1 MLSNITSVVT
11 DRSHVHMI
19 LPCNCKHANWIL
31 LHINRTKQSP
41 FAYLQI
47 SCLNL
52 TMGTWG
58 GFRTWTR
65 QDEFTAWTWSEPSWG
80 KGIPVLA
87 LEPLSD
93 CHPKL
98 GIYISSVTAKRQCP
112 LCDQAGESIQHL
124 LISCAF
130 ARQVWFIILQRLG
143 LRPISPVSTSKFS
156 SWWYRAIKDV
166 PKDMKK
172 GLIHSFPWLPRK
184 FVSTGM
190 SVFNGANPS
199 ITILLQTITNE
210 CILWCSAGAKG
221 LQELLVGLLVVDWF
235 FLSFCCCSLSL
246 CLY

>member
-1 MLSNITSVVT
+1 MKSFILFSVFHAQPKIGNFGVWHH
-11 DRSHVHMI
+11 DCKWMCIYFRSGKLQHD
-19 LPCNCKHANWIL
+19 
-31 LHINRTKQSP
+31 QP
-41 FAYLQI
+41 FLI
-47 SCLNL
+47 VELVS
-52 TMGTWG
+52 
-58 GFRTWTR
+58 FRTWTR

-124 LISCAF
+124 LISCGF

-143 LRPISPVSTSKFS
+143 LSSISPVSTSKFL
-156 SWWYRAIKDV
+156 SWWHRAIEDV
-166 PKDMKK
+166 PKEMKK
-172 GLIHSFPWLPRK
+172 GLIHLWPGK
-184 FVSTGM
+184 FVSTRM

-199 ITILLQTITNE
+199 ITILLQTIRNE

-221 LQELLVGLLVVDWF
+221 FQELLVGSLVVDWF